1 METTENIQLVK
12 EQLKIKSS
20 ELKKQ
25 EKEKSQLNE
34 KVQAILTLNRK
45 KIQEMHKEIEAKDDE
60 IREAQSQAWAARIAR
75 HSGIKDSLKD
85 IEEPTPEAIAQDP
98 ALLDKYERLKE
109 RESQLK
115 ERIQEEKQVNDKN
128 QKDKSLLLKEL
139 KRLRKD
145 QDKLETLQSEIE
157 QLKEDLNKRSGKPTK
172 EIERLLR
179 EKDDL
184 IENYEKMLYGS
195 VEPGEEG
202 MLPSEIIMDLKLELN
217 ELLEERKK
225 MVADLDKLQDYVAQ
239 LEMKVS
245 MNDEKDASEKME
257 NRMGVESRAQATAE
271 FSSGLEGFLITY
283 SDMITLLLAVFI
295 LMVSVSRIDAQKLFD
310 VTSSWQ
316 DRKIRVD
323 KKNFYLTQKE
333 WEMLNWI
340 KKESE
345 KHQARYET
353 FIPGNRATIHIALK
367 SDEFFS
373 PGSATLVSGAE
384 DKIIESIGDQYLEG
398 LKEVM
403 VQGHTDDVP
412 LRGGGVYASNWE
424 LSAARAARVARVM
437 IDKLKLPPEK
447 IAVTGFGEFRPKIE
461 NSKGD
466 DARAQNRRV
475 EVVLVKDKDVVQEEA
490 NKQGLK
496 IGSERIKKASS
507 AFGKSPSEIEELK
520 LSEKNN

>member
-1 METTENIQLVK
+1 MDPTENIQLVK
-12 EQLKIKSS
+12 EQLKAQTS

-25 EKEKSQLNE
+25 EKEKNLLNE

-45 KIQEMHKEIEAKDDE
+45 KIQELTHEIEEKE
-60 IREAQSQAWAARIAR
+60 NQLREAQSQAWAARIAR
-75 HSGIKDSLKD
+75 HSGIKDTTTRE
-85 IEEPTPEAIAQDP
+85 IPEANSDEAPGAPELQEK
-98 ALLDKYERLKE
+98 LEKLKE
-109 RESQLK
+109 REKHLK
-115 ERIQEEKQVNDKN
+115 ARVQEERKLNDKS

-139 KRLRKD
+139 KRLRKEQENVD
-145 QDKLETLQSEIE
+145 NLVKQIE
-157 QLKEDLNKRSGKPTK
+157 EMKTQLSRRSAAPSH

-202 MLPSEIIMDLKLELN
+202 MLPSEIIMDLKMELH
-217 ELLEERKK
+217 EMMEERKK
-225 MVADLDKLQDYVAQ
+225 LMADLDKLQDYVAQ

-245 MNDEKDASEKME
+245 LNEEKDASEKRE
-257 NRMGVESRAQATAE
+257 SRMNVESRAQATAE

-323 KKNFYLTQKE
+323 KKNYYLTQKE

-353 FIPGNRATIHIALK
+353 FVPGDRATLHIDLK
-367 SDEFFS
+367 SDELFA
-373 PGSATLVSGAE
+373 PGSANLKSGAE
-384 DKIIESIGDQYLEG
+384 EVLLEAIGDQYLEG
-398 LKEVM
+398 LKEVR

-412 LRGGGVYASNWE
+412 LRAGGVFASNWE

-437 IDKLKLPPEK
+437 IDRLKIPPEK
-447 IAVTGFGEFRPKIE
+447 FAVTGFGEFRPKLE

-466 DARAQNRRV
+466 EARAQNRRV
-475 EVVLVKDKDVVQEEA
+475 EVVLVKDKDVVREEQEKRGVKVDA
-490 NKQGLK
+490 D
-496 IGSERIKKASS
+496 RIRAASG
-507 AFGKSPSEIEELK
+507 AFGK
-520 LSEKNN
+520 

>member
-1 METTENIQLVK
+1 MDTTENIQLVK

-20 ELKKQ
+20 ELKRQ

-34 KVQAILTLNRK
+34 KIQAILTLNRK
-45 KIQEMHKEIEAKDDE
+45 KIQEMQKEIEAKE
-60 IREAQSQAWAARIAR
+60 EQIREAQSQAWAARIAR
-75 HSGIKDSLKD
+75 HSGIKDSLKEV
-85 IEEPTPEAIAQDP
+85 EEPTPEAVAQDP
-98 ALLDKYERLKE
+98 ELMDKYERLKE
-109 RESQLK
+109 RENYLK
-115 ERIQEEKQVNDKN
+115 ERVQEEKLVNDKN

-145 QDKLETLQSEIE
+145 QENIEALNEQIE
-157 QLKEDLNKRSGKPTK
+157 QLKEDLSKRSGKPSK

-202 MLPSEIIMDLKLELN
+202 MLPSEIILDLKMELN
-217 ELLEERKK
+217 DLLEERKK
-225 MVADLDKLQDYVAQ
+225 MVADLDKLQDYVSQ

-245 MNDEKDASEKME
+245 LNDEKDASERKE

-316 DRKIRVD
+316 GRKVGVD
-323 KKNFYLTQKE
+323 KKNYYLTQKE
-333 WEMLNWI
+333 WEMLSWI

-353 FIPGNRATIHIALK
+353 FIPGNRATLHIALK

-373 PGSATLVSGAE
+373 PGSANLVSGA
-384 DKIIESIGDQYLEG
+384 DTKIIEAIGDQYLEG

-412 LRGGGVYASNWE
+412 LRKGGTYASNWE

-437 IDKLKLPPEK
+437 IDKLNIPPEK
-447 IAVTGFGEFRPKIE
+447 VAVTGFGEFRPKQD
-461 NSKGD
+461 NAKGD

-475 EVVLVKDKDVVQEEA
+475 EVVLVKDKDVVEEEVG
-490 NKQGLK
+490 KQGLK
-496 IGSERIKKASS
+496 IGSDRIKQASS
-507 AFGKSPSEIEELK
+507 AFGKSPSELEEA
-520 LSEKNN
+520 EKDAEN

>member
-1 METTENIQLVK
+1 MDTSENIQLVK
-12 EQLKIKSS
+12 ERLKIKSN
-20 ELKKQ
+20 ELKRL
-25 EKEKSQLNE
+25 EKEKFQLNE
-34 KVQAILTLNRK
+34 KIQAILTLNRK
-45 KIQEMHKEIEAKDDE
+45 KIQEMFKDIESKDE
-60 IREAQSQAWAARIAR
+60 QIREAQSQAWAARIAR
-75 HSGIKDSLKD
+75 HSGKKEPVKVV
-85 IEEPTPEAIAQDP
+85 EEPTPEAIAQDP
-98 ALLDKYERLKE
+98 ALLEKFERLKE
-109 RESQLK
+109 RETHLK
-115 ERIQEEKQVNDKN
+115 ERIQEERLVNDKN

-145 QDKLETLQSEIE
+145 QDNLEGLNTQIG
-157 QLKEDLNKRSGKPTK
+157 QLKADLSKRSGKPTK

-202 MLPSEIIMDLKLELN
+202 MLPSEIILDLKMELN

-225 MVADLDKLQDYVAQ
+225 MVTELDKLQDYIAQ
-239 LEMKVS
+239 LEMKMS
-245 MNDEKDASEKME
+245 INEEKDKSEKME
-257 NRMGVESRAQATAE
+257 HRMGVESRAQATAE

-316 DRKIRVD
+316 DRKVRIDR
-323 KKNFYLTQKE
+323 KNYYLTQKE
-333 WEMLNWI
+333 WEMLSWI

-353 FIPGNRATIHIALK
+353 FIPGNRATLHIALK

-373 PGSATLVSGAE
+373 PGSATLVEGA
-384 DKIIESIGDQYLEG
+384 DVKIIGAIGDQYLEG

-437 IDKLKLPPEK
+437 IDKLNIPPEK
-447 IAVTGFGEFRPKIE
+447 VAVTGFGEFRPKID

-475 EVVLVKDKDVVQEEA
+475 EVVLVKDKDVVKEEA
-490 NKQGLK
+490 GKQGLK
-496 IGSERIKKASS
+496 IGADRIKKASQ
-507 AFGKSPSEIEELK
+507 AFGKTPAELEALKEAEEK
-520 LSEKNN
+520 

>member
-1 METTENIQLVK
+1 MDPTENIQLVK
-12 EQLKIKSS
+12 EQLKAKTS

-25 EKEKSQLNE
+25 EKEKNLLNE
-34 KVQAILTLNRK
+34 KIQAILTLNRK
-45 KIQEMHKEIEAKDDE
+45 KIQELTHEIEEKE
-60 IREAQSQAWAARIAR
+60 NQLREAQSQAWAARIAR
-75 HSGIKDSLKD
+75 HSGIKDSTR
-85 IEEPTPEAIAQDP
+85 ETPEANSEEAP
-98 ALLDKYERLKE
+98 APPELQEKIEKLKE
-109 RESQLK
+109 REKHLK
-115 ERIQEEKQVNDKN
+115 ERVQEERKLNDKN

-139 KRLRKD
+139 KRLRKEQENID
-145 QDKLETLQSEIE
+145 NLVKQIE
-157 QLKEDLNKRSGKPTK
+157 EMKAQLSQRSAMPSRD
-172 EIERLLR
+172 IEKLLR

-202 MLPSEIIMDLKLELN
+202 MLPSEIIMDLKMELH
-217 ELLEERKK
+217 EMMEERKK
-225 MVADLDKLQDYVAQ
+225 LMADLDKLQDYVAQ

-245 MNDEKDASEKME
+245 LNEEKDASEKRE
-257 NRMGVESRAQATAE
+257 SRMNVESRAQATAE

-323 KKNFYLTQKE
+323 KKNYYLTQKE

-353 FIPGNRATIHIALK
+353 FVPGNRATLHIALK
-367 SDEFFS
+367 SDELFA
-373 PGSATLVSGAE
+373 PGSANLKSGAE
-384 DKIIESIGDQYLEG
+384 EVLLEAIGDQYLEG
-398 LKEVM
+398 LKEVR

-412 LRGGGVYASNWE
+412 LRAGGAFASNWE

-437 IDKLKLPPEK
+437 IDQLKIPPEK
-447 IAVTGFGEFRPKIE
+447 FAVTGFGEFRPKLE

-466 DARAQNRRV
+466 EARAQNRRV
-475 EVVLVKDKDVVQEEA
+475 EVVLVKDKDVVREEQEKTGVKVDA
-490 NKQGLK
+490 D
-496 IGSERIKKASS
+496 RIRQASG
-507 AFGKSPSEIEELK
+507 AFGK
-520 LSEKNN
+520 